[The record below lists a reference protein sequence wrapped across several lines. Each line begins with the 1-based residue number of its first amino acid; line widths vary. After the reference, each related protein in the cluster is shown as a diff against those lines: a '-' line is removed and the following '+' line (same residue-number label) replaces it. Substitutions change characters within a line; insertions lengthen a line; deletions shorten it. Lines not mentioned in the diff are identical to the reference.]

1 MSLAFYICAGIS
13 VLLLIFELAQI
24 VAALGNI
31 RETLDI
37 IHRDLCGIQAL
48 SNIRETLDTLVPKVN
63 KNKPGKQR
71 EYWRDQNGFRH
82 WRKKKDA

>member
-1 MSLAFYICAGIS
+1 MPLSFYIGLA
-13 VLLLIFELAQI
+13 VLLIIIVLSRI
-24 VAALGNI
+24 VAVLRDI

-37 IHRDLCGIQAL
+37 IHRDLCRIH
-48 SNIRETLDTLVPKVN
+48 DDLVLLFGK

-82 WRKKKDA
+82 WRKTNNA

>member
-1 MSLAFYICAGIS
+1 MSTAILICSGIS
-13 VLLLIFELAQI
+13 VLLLIFELVQI

-37 IHRDLCGIQAL
+37 IHRDLMMLFEIK
-48 SNIRETLDTLVPKVN
+48 R
-63 KNKPGKQR
+63 KNNPPKQR

-82 WRKKKDA
+82 WRKKDA

>member
-1 MSLAFYICAGIS
+1 MPLAFYICAGITA
-13 VLLLIFELAQI
+13 LLLIFELAQI
-24 VAALGNI
+24 VAALSNI

-37 IHRDLCGIQAL
+37 IHRDLCRIH
-48 SNIRETLDTLVPKVN
+48 DDLVLLFGK

>member
-1 MSLAFYICAGIS
+1 MSTTILICACIS

-37 IHRDLCGIQAL
+37 IHKDLCINHDAL
-48 SNIRETLDTLVPKVN
+48 VLLFGK
-63 KNKPGKQR
+63 KNKTGKQR
-71 EYWRDQNGFRH
+71 EYWRDENGFKH

>member
-1 MSLAFYICAGIS
+1 MPTPILICSGIS
-13 VLLLIFELAQI
+13 VLLLIFELVQI

-37 IHRDLCGIQAL
+37 IHRDLVMLFEI
-48 SNIRETLDTLVPKVN
+48 KM
-63 KNKPGKQR
+63 KNKPPKQR

-82 WRKKKDA
+82 WRKKDA

>member
-1 MSLAFYICAGIS
+1 MSTAILICAGIS
-13 VLLLIFELAQI
+13 VLMLIFELVQI
-24 VAALGNI
+24 VAALSNI

-37 IHRDLCGIQAL
+37 IHRDLCSDANVL
-48 SNIRETLDTLVPKVN
+48 

-82 WRKKKDA
+82 WRKKDA

>member
-1 MSLAFYICAGIS
+1 MPLAFYICAGITA
-13 VLLLIFELAQI
+13 LLLIFELAQI

-37 IHRDLCGIQAL
+37 IHKDLCINHDAL
-48 SNIRETLDTLVPKVN
+48 VLLFGK
-63 KNKPGKQR
+63 KKPGKQR

-82 WRKKKDA
+82 WRKTNNA

>member
-1 MSLAFYICAGIS
+1 MPLAFYICAGITA
-13 VLLLIFELAQI
+13 LLLIFELAQI
-24 VAALGNI
+24 VAAIGNI

-37 IHRDLCGIQAL
+37 IHRDLCRIH
-48 SNIRETLDTLVPKVN
+48 DDLVLLFEK

-82 WRKKKDA
+82 WRKTNNA